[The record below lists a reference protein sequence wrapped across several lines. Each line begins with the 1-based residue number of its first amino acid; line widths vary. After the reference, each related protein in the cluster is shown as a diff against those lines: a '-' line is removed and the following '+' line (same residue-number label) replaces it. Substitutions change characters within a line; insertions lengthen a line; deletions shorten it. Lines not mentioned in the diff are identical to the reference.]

1 MKVITDI
8 YIFKTSD
15 DIRIYKALWDT
26 GATETLIS
34 NKVVSE
40 LYLFKL

>member
-8 YIFKTSD
+8 RT
-15 DIRIYKALWDT
+15 YKALWDT

-34 NKVVSE
+34 SKVIT
-40 LYLFKL
+40 